1 VPEETAESAETR
13 NGERNW
19 FGALAW
25 GEVSMTRQA
34 LRRAFASALIAV
46 SIATIGCHADDNDPK
61 GQAEELS
68 DPVRREHAIGR
79 LFSIWGA
86 RLTEA
91 KGDRKA
97 ASLKEFADLTHENVV
112 KTYIEHP
119 EDSQNGLKLLQ
130 LMAEM
135 RDPRTLPGLLKG
147 LEWQA
152 EVSEDHADTS
162 ARAMTTMDIPAD
174 KRGEVVDKI
183 CTALK
188 RVQGARGVDNRM
200 RKSFIEVL
208 GKLKDKRATPTL
220 VEIALRQD
228 ESQNFL
234 FNKLAAQQLTTIG
247 DPSAVDALVKAL
259 YLFDPNQPM
268 MRMEEDAEAAL
279 VAIGRPALEP
289 LLAVVRGEN
298 KEVEKLVDLS
308 IESFRRK
315 DQELAS
321 KMNKD
326 ALMRREAVI
335 TLGRLGFREALD
347 VLIAETEQ
355 QNPDRRMTAAIA
367 LVGINRQPSDT
378 KRVLDAMNA
387 VYEKSEK
394 QARPQMLVAYRHLY
408 ADEVMPPLLKV
419 AQTTETEL
427 PPVQMYGWVSY
438 ALLANKGESKSLRP
452 ILEKEELIK
461 PQLVDYEPAIVAAE
475 QCDKNVECW
484 LGKLK
489 DKDKI
494 VVRKATNML
503 ARYGRG
509 NDAAIKGLV
518 DLFGHS
524 DLEVRNE
531 ALSAVDAIAVSGSDL
546 AVKKIDALEA
556 AEAGRSIWNNFKRE
570 ALPTR
575 SRLLTRAAASS

>member
-1 VPEETAESAETR
+1 MA
-13 NGERNW
+13 
-19 FGALAW
+19 
-25 GEVSMTRQA
+25 RQA
-34 LRRAFASALIAV
+34 LVVAPRRRFAAARVIFVVSLLAASLALSA
-46 SIATIGCHADDNDPK
+46 CHADDNDPK
-61 GQAEELS
+61 GQAEELH
-68 DPVRREHAIGR
+68 DPVRREHAINR
-79 LFSIWGA
+79 LFAIFTQ
-86 RLTEA
+86 RLADA
-91 KGDRKA
+91 KSDRKHP
-97 ASLKEFADLTHENVV
+97 SLKEFNDATHENLV
-112 KTYIEHP
+112 KAYLEYP
-119 EDSQNGLKLLQ
+119 EDNQNGLKMLQ

-135 RDPRTLPGLLKG
+135 RDPRTMPALLKA

-152 EVSEDHADTS
+152 EVSEDHAVT
-162 ARAMTTMDIPAD
+162 AATTMTVIDIPAD
-174 KRGEVVDKI
+174 QRGAAVEKI

-188 RVQGARGVDNRM
+188 RVQGARGVDNRL

-220 VEIALRQD
+220 LEIALRQD
-228 ESQNFL
+228 ESRNFL
-234 FNKLAAQQLTTIG
+234 FNKLAAQQLVMIA
-247 DPSAVDALVKAL
+247 DPAAVNDLVKAL
-259 YLFDPNQPM
+259 YMFDPNQPM

-298 KEVEKLVDLS
+298 EEVGKLVDLS

-315 DQELAS
+315 DQDLAS
-321 KMNKD
+321 RMDKK
-326 ALMRREAVI
+326 ALTVRESVL
-335 TLGRLGFREALD
+335 TLGRLGFRDALD
-347 VLIAETEQ
+347 VLIKETQ
-355 QNPDRRMTAAIA
+355 ADHPDRRMTASLA
-367 LVGINRQPSDT
+367 LVGINGAPEDT
-378 KRVLDAMNA
+378 RKIVDAMSS

-394 QARPQMLVAYRHLY
+394 QSRPQLLVAFRHLY
-408 ADEVMPPLLKV
+408 ADEVMPILLEV

-427 PPVQMYGWVSY
+427 PPVQMYAWVSY
-438 ALLANKGESKSLRP
+438 ALLANKAESKHLRP

-461 PQLVDYEPAIVAAE
+461 PQLMEYEPAIKAAE
-475 QCDKNVECW
+475 ECDKSVECW

-494 VVRKATNML
+494 VIRKATTML

-531 ALSAVDAIAVSGSDL
+531 ALSAVDHVAVNGSDV
-546 AVKKIDALEA
+546 AVKKIDNLEA
-556 AEAGRSIWNNFKRE
+556 VEAGRSIWNNFKRE

-575 SRLLTRAAASS
+575 SRLMTRAASS